1 MASSASMS
9 VVAVVLVL
17 AAAQPARADRA
28 CYTRVFSFGD
38 SLTDTGNYGFVFP
51 DSNGG
56 HAPWPYGETY
66 FHQATGR
73 SSNGRLIV
81 DFIADALGLP
91 FVPPYW
97 GGHSA
102 EYFAGG
108 ANFAVAQATA
118 LSPEFLRENGV
129 TVAADTV
136 HLDMEMDWFR
146 DLLKQPNLL
155 CPNDFA
161 DCSSTM
167 KKSLFLVGEIGGN
180 DYNGPFLSKMPI
192 EMIRNLTPSV
202 VAKISA
208 TITDLIG
215 LGAKTLLVP
224 GNLPIGCVPIYLMTY
239 KSDKKEDY
247 ESLTGCLRLMNE
259 FSKYHNRYLLDEL
272 DKLRNLHSGVSIIYA
287 DYYGAA
293 MEVFLSPKKFGID
306 YPLVA
311 CCGGEGFYGV
321 STTERCG
328 NAEYR
333 LCDDPQKYG
342 SWDGL
347 HPSEAV
353 YKGIVNGLLRGSY
366 TQPPIANSTNS
377 CPQLTR
383 VTSDDEDKVFL

>member
-1 MASSASMS
+1 MASCASMS
-9 VVAVVLVL
+9 VMAVVLMVL

-38 SLTDTGNYGFVFP
+38 SITDTGNYRFVFTN
-51 DSNGG
+51 DNGA

-66 FHQATGR
+66 FHKATGR
-73 SSNGRLIV
+73 SSDGRLIV

-108 ANFAVAQATA
+108 ANFAVGGATA

-129 TVAADTV
+129 PLATDTV

-155 CPNDFA
+155 CPNDFT
-161 DCSSTM
+161 DCTNM
-167 KKSLFLVGEIGGN
+167 MEKSLFLVGEIGGN
-180 DYNGPFLSKMPI
+180 DYNEPLLSEMPI
-192 EMIRNLTPSV
+192 EMVRNLTPSV

-224 GNLPIGCVPIYLMTY
+224 GNLPIGCVPNYLMVF

-247 ESLTGCLRLMNE
+247 ESETGCLRLMNE
-259 FSKYHNRYLLDEL
+259 FSKYHNRFLLDEL
-272 DKLRNLHSGVSIIYA
+272 EKLRNLHSGVSIIYA

-293 MEVFLSPKKFGID
+293 MEVYLSPKKFGID
-306 YPLVA
+306 FPLVA

-321 STTERCG
+321 SATVRCG
-328 NAEYR
+328 NGEYM
-333 LCDDPQKYG
+333 LCDDPRKYG
-342 SWDGL
+342 
-347 HPSEAV
+347 
-353 YKGIVNGLLRGSY
+353 
-366 TQPPIANSTNS
+366 
-377 CPQLTR
+377 
-383 VTSDDEDKVFL
+383 